1 MKKQVFLIMGIIGLL
16 LLQMPIQPADD
27 ITSMVIYGKATYDG
41 TGIDEIPVTINLSYN
56 DTVYDVATKT
66 TYGGGKYQIDLDNM
80 DISWNSSMT
89 VTVSTTYS
97 GESDSN
103 TFTLTT
109 ARTNDG
115 MHESNLVLT
124 SSSGDDDDDND
135 DNGSSSGDDD
145 DSTTTGGS
153 NSTTY
158 LVTIGGILVFAFI
171 FGLAFFLFGNQP
183 SMSMP
188 QKKKVTKK
196 SYVKSGIQ
204 MEEYSNKSKNNRRK
218 R

>member
-1 MKKQVFLIMGIIGLL
+1 MKKRIVFILITISLL
-16 LLQMPIQPADD
+16 MMQAPTYQADD
-27 ITSMVIYGKATYDG
+27 IRSMVVYGKVTYDG
-41 TGIDEIPVTINLSYN
+41 SGVDGATVSINLSYN
-56 DTVYDVATKT
+56 STIYDTMTKT

-80 DISWNSSMT
+80 DIAWNSSMS

-97 GESDSN
+97 GEADSN
-103 TFTLTT
+103 TFTLS
-109 ARTNDG
+109 AVRTNDG
-115 MHESNLVLT
+115 MHESNLLLA
-124 SSSGDDDDDND
+124 SSSGDDDDDD
-135 DNGSSSGDDD
+135 DGSSSGDDD

-183 SMSMP
+183 SISMP

-196 SYVKSGIQ
+196 KYVKSGIE
-204 MEEYSNKSKNNRRK
+204 MEEYSKKSKNNRR
-218 R
+218 RR